1 MRDCRYRANE
11 PPGRMSRY
19 FNKPT
24 VRAMKRHFII
34 TTLICLMV
42 ASVTITVPSAGAKSP
57 QIYVVGENGFL
68 GVNANGEV
76 HYVLTSDGFRL
87 YDISSYGYC
96 GRHHR
101 CHSCRY
107 VHPAEYKHHKKHYK
121 KVKKERKKRY
131 KKFKKEQK
139 KYYKHHSRRH
149 HHDHDDDDD

>member
-1 MRDCRYRANE
+1 MECYYTHSDE
-11 PPGRMSRY
+11 PLSGKVR
-19 FNKPT
+19 FLNKPN
-24 VRAMKRHFII
+24 VYAMKRHFII

-42 ASVTITVPSAGAKSP
+42 ASVTFTAPSADAKSP

-68 GVNANGEV
+68 GVNADGEV

-107 VHPAEYKHHKKHYK
+107 VHPAKYKHKKHYK
-121 KVKKERKKRY
+121 KIKKERDKRY
-131 KKFKKEQK
+131 KKIRKEQK
-139 KYYKHHSRRH
+139 KHYKHHDRRR
-149 HHDHDDDDD
+149 HHDHDD